1 MGFQMSF
8 NSNPFKGI
16 DIDFKYRQDFL
27 GKHQI
32 RLIQTDSTGD
42 SSIDVSGDFSYKL
55 MCRFNN
61 ELIPFLKYGDL
72 YIQQFHGKTLP
83 AGGKLIYSWGTEFGG
98 YLLTK
103 PLFLNTAVEA
113 GVKALFM
120 DNIDN
125 LNNAAEPEDMLW
137 EFYAGLQIGFL

>member
-1 MGFQMSF
+1 
-8 NSNPFKGI
+8 
-16 DIDFKYRQDFL
+16 
-27 GKHQI
+27 
-32 RLIQTDSTGD
+32 
-42 SSIDVSGDFSYKL
+42 
-55 MCRFNN
+55 
-61 ELIPFLKYGDL
+61 L

-98 YLLTK
+98 YLLTE
-103 PLFLNTAVEA
+103 PLFLNTAIEA

-125 LNNAAEPEDMLW
+125 LNNTAEPEDMLW